1 MNLTRR
7 NQILIGIGIIVIG
20 FVILQFI
27 PFGNF
32 IPVLARTNPPV
43 KSQIVWNSPET
54 EQLVRTTCYSCHS
67 NETEWPFYAYVAP
80 MSWLVLHDVN
90 EARQKLNFSEETADQ
105 IDPSVL
111 VEQID
116 KGNMPPIQYL
126 LLHPEARLTDAQ
138 KETLR
143 TGLRASLHGFQ

>member
-7 NQILIGIGIIVIG
+7 NQILIGLGIIVVG
-20 FVILQFI
+20 FVIVQFI

-32 IPVLARTNPPV
+32 IPSLAKTNPPV

-54 EQLVRTTCYSCHS
+54 EQIVRTACYNCHS
-67 NETEWPFYAYVAP
+67 NETQSPVYADIVP
-80 MSWLVLHDVN
+80 MSFLVRHDVN
-90 EARQKLNFSEETADQ
+90 EARSKLNFSEESADE

-116 KGNMPPIQYL
+116 RGAMPPIQYL
-126 LLHPEARLTDAQ
+126 VLHPEARLTDAQ

>member
-1 MNLTRR
+1 MSLRRR

-20 FVILQFI
+20 FIVLQFI

-43 KSQIVWNSPET
+43 TSQIAWNSPET

-90 EARQKLNFSEETADQ
+90 EARQKLNFSEQTADE

-126 LLHPEARLTDAQ
+126 LLHPEARLTDEQ
-138 KETLR
+138 KSALR
-143 TGLRASLHGFQ
+143 TGLRASLHGFE

>member
-7 NQILIGIGIIVIG
+7 NQILIGLVIIVIG
-20 FVILQFI
+20 FVVLQFI
-27 PFGNF
+27 PFGDF
-32 IPVLARTNPPV
+32 IPALARTNPPV
-43 KSQIVWNSPET
+43 KSQIAWNSPET
-54 EQLVRTTCYSCHS
+54 EQLVRTTCYGCHS
-67 NETEWPFYAYVAP
+67 NETEWPFYAYIAP

-90 EARQKLNFSEETADQ
+90 EARSKLNFSEESADS

-116 KGNMPPIQYL
+116 RGSMPPIQYL
-126 LLHPEARLTDAQ
+126 LLHPEARLSDAQ
-138 KETLR
+138 KEALR